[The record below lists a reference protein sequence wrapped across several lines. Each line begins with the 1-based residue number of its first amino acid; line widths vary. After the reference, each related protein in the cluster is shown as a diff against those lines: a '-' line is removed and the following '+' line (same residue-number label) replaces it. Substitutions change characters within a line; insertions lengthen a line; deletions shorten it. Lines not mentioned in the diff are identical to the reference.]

1 MALKAV
7 HVSDVP
13 SLDLVPESPLLSSRF
28 PNGLEMS
35 NGGFKVPKFV
45 VIGHRGNGM
54 NVLQS
59 TDRRMRAIKENS
71 IMSFN
76 AASSFPLDFIEFD
89 VQVTKDDCPVI
100 FHDDYIY
107 SQENGNV
114 FGKKIPELCLSE
126 FLSYGLQREPGMEG
140 KMLVRKTKDGKI
152 YNWEV
157 EQDDTLC
164 TLQEAFLKVEPSLG
178 FNIELKFDDHIVYEQ
193 AYLIHVLQAILKI
206 VTDYAKDRPI
216 IFSTFQPDAAVLVR
230 KLQST
235 YPVFFLT
242 NGGCEIYED
251 LRRNS
256 LEEALKLCLEN
267 GLEGIVSEIKGIFR
281 NPGAVSKIKESNLSL
296 LTYGKL
302 NNVPEAVYMQHL
314 MGIDG
319 VIVDFVQEITEA
331 VADMVKPTKNIGEEE
346 GLTEEGVE
354 KVEVNKSKPQFSQL
368 ELSFLYKLIPQLLLL

>member
-13 SLDLVPESPLLSSRF
+13 SLDLVPENPSLSLLNRF

-35 NGGFKVPKFV
+35 NGGFKLPKFV

-54 NVLQS
+54 NVIQS
-59 TDRRMRAIKENS
+59 SDRRMRAIKENS

-76 AASSFPLDFIEFD
+76 AASTFPLDFIEFD
-89 VQVTKDDCPVI
+89 VQVTRDDCPVI

-114 FGKKIPELCLSE
+114 FGKRIPELCLSE
-126 FLSYGLQREPGMEG
+126 FLSYGLQREPGIEG
-140 KMLVRKTKDGKI
+140 KVLVRKTKDGRI
-152 YNWEV
+152 CNWEV

-164 TLQEAFLKVEPSLG
+164 TLQEAFVKVEPSLG

-193 AYLIHVLQAILKI
+193 SYLVHVLQTILK
-206 VTDYAKDRPI
+206 VVMDYAKDRPI
-216 IFSTFQPDAAVLVR
+216 IFSTFQPDAAILVR
-230 KLQST
+230 KLQRT

-242 NGGCEIYED
+242 NGGCELYED

-256 LEEALKLCLEN
+256 LEEALKLSLEN

-281 NPGAVSKIKESNLSL
+281 NPGAVNKIKEANLSL

-331 VADMVKPTKNIGEEE
+331 VADMMKPSKIGEEE
-346 GLTEEGVE
+346 GLSEGIG
-354 KVEVNKSKPQFSQL
+354 KVEGNSKPQFSQL

>member
-1 MALKAV
+1 
-7 HVSDVP
+7 
-13 SLDLVPESPLLSSRF
+13 
-28 PNGLEMS
+28 
-35 NGGFKVPKFV
+35 
-45 VIGHRGNGM
+45 
-54 NVLQS
+54 
-59 TDRRMRAIKENS
+59 
-71 IMSFN
+71 
-76 AASSFPLDFIEFD
+76 
-89 VQVTKDDCPVI
+89 VTKDDCPVI

-107 SQENGNV
+107 TQENGNV
-114 FGKKIPELCLSE
+114 FGKRIPELCLSE
-126 FLSYGLQREPGMEG
+126 FLSYGIQREPGMEG

-152 YNWEV
+152 FNWEV

-164 TLQEAFLKVEPSLG
+164 TLQEAFLKVEPTLG

-193 AYLIHVLQAILKI
+193 AYLTHVLQAILKV

-235 YPVFFLT
+235 HPVFFLT

-251 LRRNS
+251 LRRNT

-267 GLEGIVSEIKGIFR
+267 GLDGIVSEIKGIFK

-331 VADMVKPTKNIGEEE
+331 VADMVKPTKNGEEE
-346 GLTEEGVE
+346 GLTEEGIE

>member
-35 NGGFKVPKFV
+35 NGGFKMPKFV

-114 FGKKIPELCLSE
+114 FGKRIPELCLSE

-140 KMLVRKTKDGKI
+140 KILVRKTKDGKI

-193 AYLIHVLQAILKI
+193 ACLIHVLQAILKI

-346 GLTEEGVE
+346 GLTEEGIE